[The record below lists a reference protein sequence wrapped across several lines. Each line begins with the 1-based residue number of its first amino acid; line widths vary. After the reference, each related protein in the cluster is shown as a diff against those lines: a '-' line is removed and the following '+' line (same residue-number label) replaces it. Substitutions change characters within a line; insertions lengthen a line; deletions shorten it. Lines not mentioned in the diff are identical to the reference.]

1 MGAPVPVGES
11 TASEADSLRR
21 ASSKRPLEPDMELEE
36 MDVVVV
42 LDDLRWRWERV
53 LADVAAP

>member
-1 MGAPVPVGES
+1 
-11 TASEADSLRR
+11 
-21 ASSKRPLEPDMELEE
+21 MELEE